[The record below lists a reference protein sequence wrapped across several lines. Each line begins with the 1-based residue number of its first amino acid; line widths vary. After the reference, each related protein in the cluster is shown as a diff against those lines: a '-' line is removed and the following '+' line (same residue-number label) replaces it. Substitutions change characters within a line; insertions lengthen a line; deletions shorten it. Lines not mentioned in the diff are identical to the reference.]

1 MMKKSR
7 VMRMRDGQDD
17 NDDNDDVLPTRG
29 GQSFGYAWCFTS
41 LQQINDDYLRLD
53 RTSITI
59 LQMLNMRLF
68 YSFLL
73 WP

>member
-1 MMKKSR
+1 MIMMRMSR

-41 LQQINDDYLRLD
+41 LQ
-53 RTSITI
+53 
-59 LQMLNMRLF
+59 
-68 YSFLL
+68 
-73 WP
+73 